1 MFIEALGRAG
11 VDVAAVPGGRN
22 DQSTLAA
29 SDSYAAD
36 QRLASLES
44 PTMAQM
50 GTVIMQMSYNMGA
63 NAFMCLLAVERG
75 SDDCIDGLKSVYELA
90 GEAGLDTD
98 LLFLVDGQGA
108 DPASSTPRQVS
119 RWMQWS
125 LEQPWGEQFLA
136 SQPVLGE
143 SGSLAANGLG
153 SPSVGKVAAK
163 VGTGISV
170 DPVSGR
176 LYSKVQAL
184 AGYLTLDD
192 GRAGGLRPLHERR
205 DVPPALRGAGR
216 GGRGRRPRRRGVP
229 AVADRMSL
237 GTR

>member
-1 MFIEALGRAG
+1 M
-11 VDVAAVPGGRN
+11 
-22 DQSTLAA
+22 
-29 SDSYAAD
+29 
-36 QRLASLES
+36 
-44 PTMAQM
+44 
-50 GTVIMQMSYNMGA
+50 
-63 NAFMCLLAVERG
+63 
-75 SDDCIDGLKSVYELA
+75 YELA

-192 GRAGGLRPLHERR
+192 GRVAVFGLYMNGATYPQLYDGLVEAGE
-205 DVPPALRGAGR
+205 DVAL
-216 GGRGRRPRRRGVP
+216 
-229 AVADRMSL
+229 VAAAFQQSL
-237 GTR
+237 SE